1 MCNVVQVEGVAA
13 LVDLL
18 DCGKDG
24 VCKAGGGAELLVE
37 KGDGV
42 DQDGVGVA
50 AVDADEEP
58 PSAEAAR
65 SVRATMW

>member
-1 MCNVVQVEGVAA
+1 MVQVEGVAA

-18 DCGKDG
+18 DCGKDS

-42 DQDGVGVA
+42 DQDGVRVA

-58 PSAEAAR
+58 PSAKAAR
-65 SVRATMW
+65 SVRAAM